1 MQVVHVK
8 YLHSSF
14 SRKQKIYDFQNET
27 KIHVFRFIQNFF
39 SFSLLG
45 SFFFLVS
52 LMWAYRP
59 DGPDVH
65 EIYGM
70 FEYYTCFYNRLCR
83 CHQIN
88 KLLTNLPIIC
98 IENCLWLINCFV
110 GSNPHPH
117 PRPSLLLMSNISK
130 FIHLIL
136 HVTLSSD
143 VIITICRRKTQ
154 NVNSYTSGFRCMKV
168 SYL

>member
-1 MQVVHVK
+1 MI
-8 YLHSSF
+8 F
-14 SRKQKIYDFQNET
+14 RTKQKYM
-27 KIHVFRFIQNFF
+27 F
-39 SFSLLG
+39 SDLFKTFSPFHCWVL
-45 SFFFLVS
+45 FFLVS

-154 NVNSYTSGFRCMKV
+154 NVNSQTSGFRCMKV